1 MFHDLEKVFAVCERE
16 DVEHIGEQL
25 DGCHVVAQVLPG
37 SLQRSN
43 QSQNAHKLLHLINQK
58 ITDPPRLPLPPPWGN
73 VPIGTGHRH
82 ISEISITIGRSEGN
96 YR

>member
-1 MFHDLEKVFAVCERE
+1 MFHDLEEVFAVCERE

-43 QSQNAHKLLHLINQK
+43 QSQNAHKLLHNQSENYG
-58 ITDPPRLPLPPPWGN
+58 PSPAPPPPSLGECTN
-73 VPIGTGHRH
+73 R
-82 ISEISITIGRSEGN
+82 
-96 YR
+96 YRLQTHK